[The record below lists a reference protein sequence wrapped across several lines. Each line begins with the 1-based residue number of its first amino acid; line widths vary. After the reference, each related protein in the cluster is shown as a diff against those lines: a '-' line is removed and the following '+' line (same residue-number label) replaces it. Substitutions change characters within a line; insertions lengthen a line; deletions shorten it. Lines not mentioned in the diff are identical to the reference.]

1 MGGGTELPKS
11 CQAWV
16 RQSGRVNPQGN
27 PWATASSLGL
37 RNLGPLGESA
47 KNPCQPLLEAAK
59 VSVAQPYD
67 RRTVGRTESLLS
79 ILV

>member
-16 RQSGRVNPQGN
+16 RQSGNVNPQGN

-37 RNLGPLGESA
+37 RNLGPLGVSA
-47 KNPCQPLLEAAK
+47 KNPCQPLLEVAK
-59 VSVAQPYD
+59 VSVAQPYE
-67 RRTVGRTESLLS
+67 RRIVGRIESLLS
-79 ILV
+79 IPV

>member
-16 RQSGRVNPQGN
+16 RQSGNVNPQGN

-37 RNLGPLGESA
+37 KNLGPLGVSA
-47 KNPCQPLLEAAK
+47 KKPCQPLPEVAK
-59 VSVAQPYD
+59 VSAAHPYD
-67 RRTVGRTESLLS
+67 RRMVGSTESPLS
-79 ILV
+79 VLV